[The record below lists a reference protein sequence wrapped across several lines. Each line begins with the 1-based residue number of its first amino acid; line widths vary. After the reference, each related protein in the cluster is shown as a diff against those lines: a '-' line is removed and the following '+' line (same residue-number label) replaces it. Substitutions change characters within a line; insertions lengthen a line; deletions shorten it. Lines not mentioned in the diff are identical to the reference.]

1 MDLAQQYRL
10 GIMVTDPNVEKVA
23 SLLRE
28 QLQRDECVPEFQAE
42 VLRCAEADFN
52 AQMNRTRLY
61 DLFQAGLK
69 R

>member
-1 MDLAQQYRL
+1 
-10 GIMVTDPNVEKVA
+10 
-23 SLLRE
+23 
-28 QLQRDECVPEFQAE
+28 
-42 VLRCAEADFN
+42 LRCAEADFN